1 MPNRSNF
8 SVNGGDN
15 RDGRQRADDDFA
27 PFEEDPLV
35 ELARIVS
42 EGNAQFQSVTPSHG
56 AEPIGEEPYPLQDET
71 SRDPYAVEPDPYAPV
86 EAGGAYH
93 EAPVGDDWVEGE
105 LPAADVDPYAPRA
118 YAEDSYAAEPQG
130 YAAAPQV
137 YAEEPYAEEAPQ
149 HVDPYQVDPYA
160 PVDPYAAAAPRDE
173 DIYAQDA
180 YGDPVVP
187 VERAPEV
194 GGAQPDAHWSGDAI
208 WEAEAHL
215 GDQLQALES
224 EPEVAADPVRQP
236 SGLSDDLSASL
247 EDGLMSALYVNTG
260 QRAAEFEPEPEPF
273 DGDRLD
279 DIFLEEPELPGDHP
293 GQSEAESSDWGAG
306 AAVGVAGVAAAT
318 QGRAPAPRAF
328 DHLRAAEPAPREAAY
343 FDPDSEAPPPPEG
356 YDLDAVAQA
365 MREGDPQLGGHGVL
379 PPHSATE
386 QAAVPEKTSRRGLY
400 AAAAVLGVVV
410 VGGGAFTLLNIGG
423 DDALSGPPPVIAA
436 QTGPMKTFPEPES
449 PASAGQSKLIYDR
462 VGGIETPRGEQL
474 LETEETP
481 VASLPPAPTATG
493 SQSGDVE
500 VPSGP
505 RRVRTVVVSP
515 DGTIISADE
524 PTARPATTTP
534 ATSRG
539 GVDEPTRVAT
549 RPIILPGAGAPAPVS
564 GEPSGAAGTATPA
577 PMPAETTTAPTA
589 TAEAGGAAQ
598 PAPGNVPRG
607 KPIDIERIA
616 AAATPPPATRQVAS
630 APSTSGTAPMDL
642 TASGGAARP
651 AAPAATASG
660 SIPAGA
666 YVVQVSSQRS
676 QAQAQ
681 TAFDDL
687 QRRYGSVLGGVT
699 PVIEKAD
706 LGDRGTFYRVR
717 IPAGSRDDAISLCE
731 RLKAAG
737 GDCFVRR
744 N

>member
-8 SVNGGDN
+8 SVNDGDN

-42 EGNAQFQSVTPSHG
+42 EGNAQFQSVTPPQAG
-56 AEPIGEEPYPLQDET
+56 EPVVEEPYPLSDEA
-71 SRDPYAVEPDPYAPV
+71 SRDPYAVEQEPYAPV

-93 EAPVGDDWVEGE
+93 EAPVGDGWAEEE
-105 LPAADVDPYAPRA
+105 LPAAQEDPYAPQP
-118 YAEDSYAAEPQG
+118 YAEHGYVDEPQG
-130 YAAAPQV
+130 YAAVPQA
-137 YAEEPYAEEAPQ
+137 YAEGPYAEEAPQ
-149 HVDPYQVDPYA
+149 QVDPYQVDPYA
-160 PVDPYAAAAPRDE
+160 AADPHADAALRHQEALTPETYE
-173 DIYAQDA
+173 DPMALAGESSAQ
-180 YGDPVVP
+180 
-187 VERAPEV
+187 
-194 GGAQPDAHWSGDAI
+194 QPDAHWSGDAI

-215 GDQLQALES
+215 GDQLQAPVS
-224 EPEVAADPVRQP
+224 EPEVAADPVRQEA
-236 SGLSDDLSASL
+236 SLSDDLSASL

-260 QRAAEFEPEPEPF
+260 QRAVESAPEPEPVPVPE
-273 DGDRLD
+273 DRFD
-279 DIFLEEPELPGDHP
+279 DIFLEEPVLPGDHP
-293 GQSEAESSDWGAG
+293 DQSGAEAAEWGAG

-318 QGRAPAPRAF
+318 QGQAPAPRAF
-328 DHLRAAEPAPREAAY
+328 DHLRAAEPAPREPAY
-343 FDPDSEAPPPPEG
+343 FDPEGEAPPPPEG

-379 PPHSATE
+379 PPHSESE
-386 QAAVPEKTSRRGLY
+386 QAAVPEKSSRRGLY

-436 QTGPMKTFPEPES
+436 QTGPMKTFPEPEEPS
-449 PASAGQSKLIYDR
+449 AAGQSKLIYDR
-462 VGGIETPRGEQL
+462 VGGVETPRGEQL
-474 LETEETP
+474 LETDETP
-481 VASLPPAPTATG
+481 VASLPPAPTNTG
-493 SQSGDVE
+493 SQSSGVE

-505 RRVRTVVVSP
+505 RRVRTVVVRP

-524 PTARPATTTP
+524 PTSSAPTATPVT
-534 ATSRG
+534 AG
-539 GVDEPTRVAT
+539 GNVDTPTRVAT
-549 RPIILPGAGAPAPVS
+549 RPVTVPGAGTSAPAS
-564 GEPSGAAGTATPA
+564 GVASGSAGTATPA
-577 PMPAETTTAPTA
+577 STPATTTTPPT
-589 TAEAGGAAQ
+589 TAAAGGATQ

-616 AAATPPPATRQVAS
+616 AAATPPPATRQVAA

-642 TASGGAARP
+642 TRNGGAARP
-651 AAPAATASG
+651 AAPAAAASG

-699 PVIEKAD
+699 PVIQKAD

-717 IPAGSRDDAISLCE
+717 IPAGSRDNAISLCE